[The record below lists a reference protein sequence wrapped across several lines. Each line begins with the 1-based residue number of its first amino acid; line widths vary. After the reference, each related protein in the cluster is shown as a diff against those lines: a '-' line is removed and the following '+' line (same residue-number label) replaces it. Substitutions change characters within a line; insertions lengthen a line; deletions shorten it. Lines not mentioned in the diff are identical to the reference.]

1 MNQKMDR
8 LVEVAAQ
15 LEQAID
21 SAVERWRDLPEETL
35 RFRPSAESWSIKEII
50 GHLVDSASNN
60 HQRFVRLQLQQ
71 QLSFPD
77 YSQDNIFW
85 VSIQKYQERNWT
97 QLLDL
102 WCQFNYQLAHI
113 MRSVDPACLS
123 HTWQVDSKT
132 GFTLF
137 DLMTD
142 YQRHLEDHLIQIGDT
157 LNASNAAKK

>member
-1 MNQKMDR
+1 MDR

-15 LEQAID
+15 LEQAVD

-102 WCQFNYQLAHI
+102 WRQFNYQLAHI
-113 MRSVDPACLS
+113 MRSVDPVCLS
-123 HTWQVDSKT
+123 HTWQVDPKT

-137 DLMTD
+137 DLMID

-157 LNASNAAKK
+157 LNASKDAKK